1 MIGLRDRRRDGRV
14 VRVGEGLG
22 ARWGAADDS
31 RETSLRGPEGYGSK
45 GGGGMVVLRLIAFA
59 RPARAR
65 LGLAVLFGV
74 LALGSGVGLMATSA
88 WLISRAAQHPPVLM
102 LMVAIVAVR
111 AFGLGRGVFRYVER
125 LVGHDATF
133 RILADLRA
141 RVYERL
147 ERLAPGGLPA
157 FRSGDLLN
165 RLVADV
171 DAVQD
176 LFLRVLLPC
185 TIAAVVG
192 GASVGVAWALLPSA
206 GVVLLLAL
214 VVAGVVA
221 PWLSAVVSR
230 RAERRTTDLRGE
242 LTSHVVDTLQGAP
255 ELIAYGAAPD
265 QLAKAEQL
273 DHDFTRATARSA
285 TTTGAGAAISVLAG
299 GLAVW
304 GNLAAGV
311 PAVRSG
317 ALDGVLLA
325 VIVLLPL
332 AAFEVVAGLPL
343 AAQYM
348 ERVRRSAS
356 RIFAVLDSPPP
367 VRDPDDPAPLPAP
380 PYTLSVE
387 NLRARWTPDGPY
399 ALDGIS
405 LDLMPGRRCAIVGPS
420 GSGKTTLT
428 SVLLRFLEPAGGRAS
443 LNGVDLRALTG
454 DDVRRVIGLCA
465 QDAHLFDSTIGENIR
480 LARPAATDDEI
491 RHVLRRARLLDWVET
506 LPRGLDT
513 HVGEHGAQVSG
524 GQRRRIALARALL
537 ADPPV
542 LLLDEPAEH
551 LDIATA
557 DALTA
562 DLLTATEGRTT
573 LLVTHR
579 LSGLDAVD
587 EIVVLDGGRVADRG
601 THAALLS
608 RPGPYRALWER
619 EQAAVPAPEFK

>member
-1 MIGLRDRRRDGRV
+1 MI
-14 VRVGEGLG
+14 
-22 ARWGAADDS
+22 
-31 RETSLRGPEGYGSK
+31 
-45 GGGGMVVLRLIAFA
+45 LRLLAFA
-59 RPARAR
+59 RPARWR

-74 LALGSGVGLMATSA
+74 LALCSGVGLMATSA

-147 ERLAPGGLPA
+147 ERLAPGRLPA

-192 GASVGVAWALLPSA
+192 GASVGLAWALLPSA
-206 GVVLLLAL
+206 GAVLLFAL
-214 VVAGVVA
+214 LLAGVVA
-221 PWLSAVVSR
+221 PWLSSAMAR
-230 RAERRTTDLRGE
+230 RAEHRTTDLRAD
-242 LTSHVVDTLQGAP
+242 LTTHVVDTLQGAP
-255 ELIAYGAAPD
+255 ELIAYGAAPAH
-265 QLAKAEQL
+265 LAKAAAL
-273 DHDFTRATARSA
+273 DRDFTHASARSA
-285 TTTGAGAAISVLAG
+285 TTTGVGAAISTLAG

-304 GNLAAGV
+304 GSLAVGV

-317 ALDGVLLA
+317 KLDGVLLA
-325 VIVLLPL
+325 VVVLLPL
-332 AAFEVVAGLPL
+332 AAFEVVAGLPV
-343 AAQYM
+343 AAQYL
-348 ERVRRSAS
+348 ERVRRSAT
-356 RIFAVLDSPPP
+356 RVFAVLDSAEP
-367 VRDPDDPAPLPAP
+367 VNDPVAPTPFPTP
-380 PYTLSVE
+380 PYTLTVQ
-387 NLRARWTPDGPY
+387 NLRAQWTPTAPY

-405 LDLMPGRRCAIVGPS
+405 LDLPPGHRCAIVGPS

-428 SVLLRFLEPAGGRAS
+428 AVLLRFLEPTSGRTT
-443 LNGVDLRALTG
+443 LNGVDLGALPA

-465 QDAHLFDSTIGENIR
+465 QDAHLFDSTIGENVR
-480 LARPAATDDEI
+480 LARPTATDAELRDA
-491 RHVLRRARLLDWVET
+491 LRRARLLTWIDA
-506 LPRGLDT
+506 LPQGLDT
-513 HVGEHGAQVSG
+513 RVGEHGARVSG
-524 GQRRRIALARALL
+524 GQRQRIALARALL
-537 ADPPV
+537 ADFPI

-551 LDIATA
+551 LDLATA
-557 DALTA
+557 DALTT

-579 LSGLDAVD
+579 LTGLDAVD
-587 EIVVLDGGRVADRG
+587 EIIVLDGGRVADRG
-601 THAALLS
+601 THTDLVS
-608 RPGPYRALWER
+608 RPGPYLSLWQRERAAE
-619 EQAAVPAPEFK
+619 PTPI

>member
-1 MIGLRDRRRDGRV
+1 MIFRLLR
-14 VRVGEGLG
+14 
-22 ARWGAADDS
+22 
-31 RETSLRGPEGYGSK
+31 
-45 GGGGMVVLRLIAFA
+45 FA
-59 RPARAR
+59 RPARGR
-65 LGLAVLFGV
+65 LALAVLFGV

-111 AFGLGRGVFRYVER
+111 AFGLGRGVFRYIER

-147 ERLAPGGLPA
+147 ERLAPAGLPA
-157 FRSGDLLN
+157 FRGGDLMN

-185 TIAAVVG
+185 TVAAVVG
-192 GASVGVAWALLPSA
+192 GASVGLAWLLLPSA

-214 VVAGVVA
+214 LLAGVVA
-221 PWLSAVVSR
+221 PWLSGAVSR

-255 ELIAYGAAPD
+255 ELIAYGAVPE
-265 QLAKAEQL
+265 QLAEAARI
-273 DHDFTRATARSA
+273 DRDFTRATARSA
-285 TTTGAGAAISVLAG
+285 TTAGLGAAISALAG

-304 GNLAAGV
+304 GSLAVGV

-325 VIVLLPL
+325 VVVLLPL

-343 AAQYM
+343 AAQYL
-348 ERVRRSAS
+348 ERVRRSAA
-356 RIFAVLDSPPP
+356 RVFAVLDSPPP
-367 VRDPDDPAPLPAP
+367 VQEPDDPAPLPAA

-387 NLRARWTPDGPY
+387 NLRARWTPDAPH
-399 ALDGIS
+399 ALDGVS
-405 LDLMPGRRCAIVGPS
+405 LDLAPGRRCAIVGPS

-428 SVLLRFLEPAGGRAS
+428 AVLLRFLEPAGGRTS
-443 LNGVDLRALTG
+443 LNGVDLHALSG

-480 LARPAATDDEI
+480 LARPSATDAEI
-491 RHVLRRARLLDWVET
+491 RDALRRARLLDWVES
-506 LPRGLDT
+506 LPDGLAT
-513 HVGEHGAQVSG
+513 RVGEHGARVSG
-524 GQRRRIALARALL
+524 GQRQRIALARALL
-537 ADPPV
+537 ADFPI

-551 LDIATA
+551 LDLATA
-557 DALTA
+557 DELTA

-579 LSGLDAVD
+579 LAGLDAVD
-587 EIVVLDGGRVADRG
+587 EIIVLDGGRVADRG
-601 THAALLS
+601 THADLVN
-608 RPGPYRALWER
+608 RPGPYRTLWRR
-619 EQAAVPAPEFK
+619 EKAASPAPQLT

>member
-1 MIGLRDRRRDGRV
+1 MIFRLLR
-14 VRVGEGLG
+14 
-22 ARWGAADDS
+22 
-31 RETSLRGPEGYGSK
+31 
-45 GGGGMVVLRLIAFA
+45 FA
-59 RPARAR
+59 RPARGR
-65 LGLAVLFGV
+65 LALAVLFGV

-147 ERLAPGGLPA
+147 ERLAPAGLPA
-157 FRSGDLLN
+157 FRGGDLLN

-185 TIAAVVG
+185 TVAAVVG
-192 GASVGVAWALLPSA
+192 GASVGLAWLLLPSA

-214 VVAGVVA
+214 LLAGIVA
-221 PWLSAVVSR
+221 PWLSGTVSR

-255 ELIAYGAAPD
+255 ELIAYGAAPE
-265 QLAKAEQL
+265 QLAKAARL
-273 DHDFTRATARSA
+273 DRDFTRATARSA
-285 TTTGAGAAISVLAG
+285 TTAGLGAAISALAG

-304 GNLAAGV
+304 GSLAVGV

-325 VIVLLPL
+325 VVVLLPL

-343 AAQYM
+343 AAQYL
-348 ERVRRSAS
+348 ERVRRSAA
-356 RIFAVLDSPPP
+356 RVFAVLDSPPP
-367 VRDPDDPAPLPAP
+367 VQEPDAPASLPAA
-380 PYTLSVE
+380 PYTLSAE
-387 NLRARWTPDGPY
+387 DLRARWTPTAPY
-399 ALDGIS
+399 ALGGIS
-405 LDLMPGRRCAIVGPS
+405 LDLAPGRRCAIVGPS

-428 SVLLRFLEPAGGRAS
+428 AVLLRFLEPAGGRTS
-443 LNGVDLRALTG
+443 LNGVDLRTLSG

-465 QDAHLFDSTIGENIR
+465 QDAHLFDSTIGENVR
-480 LARPAATDDEI
+480 LARPSATDEEI
-491 RHVLRRARLLDWVET
+491 RDALRRARLLGWIES
-506 LPRGLDT
+506 LPDGLAT
-513 HVGEHGAQVSG
+513 RVGEHGARVSG
-524 GQRRRIALARALL
+524 GQRQRIALARALL
-537 ADPPV
+537 ADFPV

-551 LDIATA
+551 LDVATA
-557 DALTA
+557 DELTA

-579 LSGLDAVD
+579 LAGLDAVD
-587 EIVVLDGGRVADRG
+587 EIIVLDGGRVADRG
-601 THAALLS
+601 THTELVN
-608 RPGPYRALWER
+608 RPGPYRALWRR
-619 EQAAVPAPEFK
+619 EQATAPAPQLT

>member
-1 MIGLRDRRRDGRV
+1 MI
-14 VRVGEGLG
+14 
-22 ARWGAADDS
+22 
-31 RETSLRGPEGYGSK
+31 
-45 GGGGMVVLRLIAFA
+45 LRLIRFA
-59 RPARAR
+59 RPARGR
-65 LGLAVLFGV
+65 LLLAVLFGV

-133 RILADLRA
+133 RILGDLRA

-157 FRSGDLLN
+157 FRGGDLLN

-185 TIAAVVG
+185 TVAAVVG
-192 GASVGVAWALLPSA
+192 AASVGLAWALLPSA

-214 VVAGVVA
+214 LLAGVGA
-221 PWLSAVVSR
+221 PWLSSAMAR
-230 RAERRTTDLRGE
+230 RAERQTTDLRAE
-242 LTSHVVDTLQGAP
+242 LTSHIVDTLQGAP
-255 ELIAYGAAPD
+255 ELIAYGAAP
-265 QLAKAEQL
+265 EQL
-273 DHDFTRATARSA
+273 TKAGRLDRDFTRASGRSA
-285 TTTGAGAAISVLAG
+285 TTTGVGAAVSALAG

-304 GNLAAGV
+304 GSLAVGV

-325 VIVLLPL
+325 VVVLLPL
-332 AAFEVVAGLPL
+332 AAFEVVAGLPQ

-348 ERVRRSAS
+348 ERVRRSAT
-356 RIFAVLDSPPP
+356 RIFDVLDSHPP
-367 VRDPDDPAPLPAP
+367 VQDPNEPTPLPAS

-387 NLRARWTPDGPY
+387 NLQARWTPGAPY

-405 LDLMPGRRCAIVGPS
+405 MDLSPGRRCAIVGPS

-428 SVLLRFLEPAGGRAS
+428 AVLLRFLEPAGGGVS
-443 LNGVDLRALTG
+443 LNGVDLRALSG
-454 DDVRRVIGLCA
+454 DDVRQVIGLCA

-480 LARPAATDDEI
+480 LARPTATDDDI
-491 RHVLRRARLLDWVET
+491 RDVLGRARLLDWVDS
-506 LPRGLDT
+506 LPHGLDT
-513 HVGEHGAQVSG
+513 RVGEHGARVSG
-524 GQRRRIALARALL
+524 GQRQRIALARTLL
-537 ADPPV
+537 AEFPIV
-542 LLLDEPAEH
+542 LLDEPAEH
-551 LDIATA
+551 LDMATA
-557 DALTA
+557 DELTA

-579 LSGLDAVD
+579 LAGLDAVD
-587 EIVVLDGGRVADRG
+587 EIIVLDEGRVVDRG
-601 THAALLS
+601 SHSGLLD
-608 RPGPYRALWER
+608 RPGLYRSLWHHEK
-619 EQAAVPAPEFK
+619 AAEHTLEFN

>member
-1 MIGLRDRRRDGRV
+1 MIFRLLR
-14 VRVGEGLG
+14 
-22 ARWGAADDS
+22 
-31 RETSLRGPEGYGSK
+31 
-45 GGGGMVVLRLIAFA
+45 FA
-59 RPARAR
+59 RPARGR
-65 LGLAVLFGV
+65 LALAVLFGV

-147 ERLAPGGLPA
+147 ERLAPAGLPA
-157 FRSGDLLN
+157 FRGGDLLN

-185 TIAAVVG
+185 TVAAVVG
-192 GASVGVAWALLPSA
+192 GASVGLAWLLLPSA

-214 VVAGVVA
+214 LLAGVVA
-221 PWLSAVVSR
+221 PWLSGAVSR

-255 ELIAYGAAPD
+255 ELIAYGAVPE
-265 QLAKAEQL
+265 QLAEAARIDRE
-273 DHDFTRATARSA
+273 FTRATARSA
-285 TTTGAGAAISVLAG
+285 TTAGLGAAISALAG

-304 GNLAAGV
+304 GSLAVGV

-325 VIVLLPL
+325 VVVLLPL

-343 AAQYM
+343 AAQYL
-348 ERVRRSAS
+348 ERVRRSAA
-356 RIFAVLDSPPP
+356 RVFAVLDSPPP
-367 VRDPDDPAPLPAP
+367 VQEPDAPAPLPAA

-387 NLRARWTPDGPY
+387 NLRARWTPTAPH
-399 ALDGIS
+399 ALDGVS
-405 LDLMPGRRCAIVGPS
+405 LDLAPGRRCAIVGPS

-428 SVLLRFLEPAGGRAS
+428 AVLLRFLEPAGGRTS
-443 LNGVDLRALTG
+443 LNGVDLRALSG

-480 LARPAATDDEI
+480 LARPSATDAEI
-491 RHVLRRARLLDWVET
+491 RDALRRARLLDWVES
-506 LPRGLDT
+506 LPDGLAT
-513 HVGEHGAQVSG
+513 RVGEHGARVSG
-524 GQRRRIALARALL
+524 GQRQRIALARALL
-537 ADPPV
+537 ADFPI

-551 LDIATA
+551 LDLATA
-557 DALTA
+557 DELTA

-579 LSGLDAVD
+579 LAGLDAVD
-587 EIVVLDGGRVADRG
+587 EIIVLDGGRVADRG
-601 THAALLS
+601 THTDLVN
-608 RPGPYRALWER
+608 RPGPYLALWRR
-619 EQAAVPAPEFK
+619 EQAASPAPQLT

>member
-1 MIGLRDRRRDGRV
+1 MI
-14 VRVGEGLG
+14 
-22 ARWGAADDS
+22 
-31 RETSLRGPEGYGSK
+31 
-45 GGGGMVVLRLIAFA
+45 LRLVRLA
-59 RPARAR
+59 RPARGR
-65 LGLAVLFGV
+65 LLLAVLSGV

-111 AFGLGRGVFRYVER
+111 AFGLGRGVFRYLER
-125 LVGHDATF
+125 LTGHDATF

-185 TIAAVVG
+185 SVAAIVG
-192 GASVGVAWALLPSA
+192 GASVGLAWTLLPSA

-214 VVAGVVA
+214 LLAGVAA
-221 PWLSAVVSR
+221 PWLSSTMAR

-255 ELIAYGAAPD
+255 ELIAYGAAPA
-265 QLAKAEQL
+265 QLAEAARL
-273 DHDFTRATARSA
+273 DRDFTRATARSA
-285 TTTGAGAAISVLAG
+285 TSTGLGAAVSALAG

-304 GNLAAGV
+304 GGLAVGV

-332 AAFEVVAGLPL
+332 AAFEVVAGLP
-343 AAQYM
+343 AAARHL
-348 ERVRRSAS
+348 ERARRSAA
-356 RIFAVLDSPPP
+356 RIFAVLDAAPP
-367 VRDPDDPAPLPAP
+367 VQDPSSPSPLPAA
-380 PYTLSVE
+380 PYTLKIDD
-387 NLRARWTPDGPY
+387 LRARWTPTGPH

-405 LDLMPGRRCAIVGPS
+405 LTLTPGRRCAIVGPS

-428 SVLLRFLEPAGGRAS
+428 SVLLRFLEPASGTAS
-443 LNGVDLRALTG
+443 LNGTDLRALTG
-454 DDVRRVIGLCA
+454 DDVRTVIGLCA
-465 QDAHLFDSTIGENIR
+465 QDAHLFDSTIGENVR
-480 LARPAATDDEI
+480 LARPAATDEEI
-491 RHVLRRARLLDWVET
+491 RDALRRARLLDWVDA

-513 HVGEHGAQVSG
+513 RVGEHGAQVSG
-524 GQRRRIALARALL
+524 GQRQRIALARALL
-537 ADPPV
+537 AGFPI

-551 LDIATA
+551 LDTATA
-557 DALTA
+557 DELTA

-579 LSGLDAVD
+579 LTGLDAVD
-587 EIVVLDGGRVADRG
+587 EIIVLDDGRVADRG
-601 THAALLS
+601 THAQLIS
-608 RPGPYRALWER
+608 RPGLYRTLWRR
-619 EQAAVPAPEFK
+619 ETELPVTPGREPRPRKTRLP

>member
-1 MIGLRDRRRDGRV
+1 MR
-14 VRVGEGLG
+14 
-22 ARWGAADDS
+22 
-31 RETSLRGPEGYGSK
+31 P
-45 GGGGMVVLRLIAFA
+45 GGTVLRLLRFA
-59 RPARAR
+59 RPAWGR
-65 LGLAVLFGV
+65 LTLAVLFGV

-102 LMVAIVAVR
+102 LMVAVVAVR

-157 FRSGDLLN
+157 FRGGDLLN

-185 TIAAVVG
+185 TVAAVVG
-192 GASVGVAWALLPSA
+192 GASVGLAWALLPSA
-206 GVVLLLAL
+206 GAVLLVALLLAG
-214 VVAGVVA
+214 VAA
-221 PWLSAVVSR
+221 PWLSSTMAR
-230 RAERRTTDLRGE
+230 RAERRTTDLRAE

-255 ELIAYGAAPD
+255 ELIAYGASPA
-265 QLAKAEQL
+265 QLAEATRL
-273 DHDFTRATARSA
+273 DRAFTRATARSA
-285 TTTGAGAAISVLAG
+285 ATAGVGAAVSALAG

-304 GNLAAGV
+304 GGLAVGV

-325 VIVLLPL
+325 VVVLLPL

-343 AAQYM
+343 AAQYL
-348 ERVRRSAS
+348 ERVRRSAT
-356 RIFAVLDSPPP
+356 RVFAVLDDPEP
-367 VRDPDDPAPLPAP
+367 VREPDDPVPPPAA
-380 PYTLSVE
+380 PYTLSVQ
-387 NLRARWTPDGPY
+387 NLRARWTPTAPY
-399 ALDGIS
+399 ALDDVS
-405 LDLMPGRRCAIVGPS
+405 LELTPGRRCAIVGPS

-428 SVLLRFLEPAGGRAS
+428 AVLLRFLEPASGRVT
-443 LNGVDLRALTG
+443 LNGVDLRDLAG
-454 DDVRRVIGLCA
+454 DDVRRVVGLCA
-465 QDAHLFDSTIGENIR
+465 QDAHLFDSTIGENVR

-491 RHVLRRARLLDWVET
+491 RDVLRRARLLDWVDA
-506 LPRGLDT
+506 LPEGLDT
-513 HVGEHGAQVSG
+513 RVGEHGAQVSG
-524 GQRRRIALARALL
+524 GQRQRIALARALL
-537 ADPPV
+537 ADFPI

-551 LDIATA
+551 LDLATA
-557 DALTA
+557 DELTA
-562 DLLTATEGRTT
+562 DLLAATEGRTT

-579 LSGLDAVD
+579 LAGLEAVD

-601 THAALLS
+601 THADLLS
-608 RPGPYRALWER
+608 RPGLYRTLWNRER
-619 EQAAVPAPEFK
+619 ATEPAPQP

>member
-1 MIGLRDRRRDGRV
+1 MI
-14 VRVGEGLG
+14 
-22 ARWGAADDS
+22 
-31 RETSLRGPEGYGSK
+31 
-45 GGGGMVVLRLIAFA
+45 LRLIRFA
-59 RPARAR
+59 RPARWR
-65 LGLAVLFGV
+65 LALAVVFGA

-125 LVGHDATF
+125 LTGHDATF

-185 TIAAVVG
+185 TVAAVVG

-214 VVAGVVA
+214 LVAGVVA
-221 PWLSAVVSR
+221 PWLSAVMAR
-230 RAERRTTDLRGE
+230 RTERRTTELRAE
-242 LTSHVVDTLQGAP
+242 LTAHVVDTLQGAP
-255 ELIAYGAAPD
+255 ELIAYGAAPAH
-265 QLAKAEQL
+265 LAEATRI
-273 DHDFTRATARSA
+273 DRDFTRASARSA
-285 TTTGAGAAISVLAG
+285 TTAGIGAAISALAG

-304 GNLAAGV
+304 GSLAVGV
-311 PAVRSG
+311 PAVRAG
-317 ALDGVLLA
+317 TLDGVLLA
-325 VIVLLPL
+325 VVVLLPL

-343 AAQYM
+343 AAQYL
-348 ERVRRSAS
+348 ERVRHSAA
-356 RIFAVLDSPPP
+356 RVFAVLDTPEP
-367 VRDPDDPAPLPAP
+367 VSDPIDPAAP
-380 PYTLSVE
+380 PSAPYTLKVE
-387 NLRARWTPDGPY
+387 HLRARWTTDAPY
-399 ALDGIS
+399 ALDDVS
-405 LDLMPGRRCAIVGPS
+405 LDLTPGRRCAIVGPS

-428 SVLLRFLEPAGGRAS
+428 AVLLRFLESSGGAVT
-443 LNGVDLRALTG
+443 LNGIDLRALSG

-465 QDAHLFDSTIGENIR
+465 QDAHLFDSTIGENVR
-480 LARPAATDDEI
+480 LARPSATDEELRDA
-491 RHVLRRARLLDWVET
+491 LRRARLLDWIDS
-506 LPRGLDT
+506 LPQGLDT
-513 HVGEHGAQVSG
+513 RVGEHGAQVSG
-524 GQRRRIALARALL
+524 GQRQRIALARALL
-537 ADPPV
+537 ADFPI

-551 LDIATA
+551 LDLPTA

-579 LSGLDAVD
+579 LTGLDAVD
-587 EIVVLDGGRVADRG
+587 EIIVLDEGHVADRG
-601 THAALLS
+601 THADLIA
-608 RPGPYRALWER
+608 RPGLYQSLWHCEPYALVR
-619 EQAAVPAPEFK
+619 MTMKKSRRKSSTRPRQPSSTD

>member
-1 MIGLRDRRRDGRV
+1 MRGRS
-14 VRVGEGLG
+14 E
-22 ARWGAADDS
+22 S
-31 RETSLRGPEGYGSK
+31 
-45 GGGGMVVLRLIAFA
+45 GGGMVVLRLIAFA
-59 RPARAR
+59 RPARGR
-65 LGLAVLFGV
+65 LVLAVLFGV

-157 FRSGDLLN
+157 FRGGDLLN

-185 TIAAVVG
+185 TVAAVVG

-206 GVVLLLAL
+206 GIVLLLAL
-214 VVAGVVA
+214 VVAGLAA

-265 QLAKAEQL
+265 QLAKAARL

-285 TTTGAGAAISVLAG
+285 TTTGAGAAISALAG

-348 ERVRRSAS
+348 ERVRRSAA

-367 VRDPDDPAPLPAP
+367 VRDPDDPAPLPAA

-405 LDLMPGRRCAIVGPS
+405 LDLTPGRRCAIVGPS

-443 LNGVDLRALTG
+443 LNGVDLRALAG

-480 LARPAATDDEI
+480 LARPAATDGEI
-491 RHVLRRARLLDWVET
+491 RDVLRRARILDWVES

-579 LSGLDAVD
+579 LAGLDAVD
-587 EIVVLDGGRVADRG
+587 EVIVLDGGRAADRG

-619 EQAAVPAPEFK
+619 EQAAVPAPEFR

>member
-1 MIGLRDRRRDGRV
+1 MIFRLLR
-14 VRVGEGLG
+14 
-22 ARWGAADDS
+22 
-31 RETSLRGPEGYGSK
+31 
-45 GGGGMVVLRLIAFA
+45 FA
-59 RPARAR
+59 RPARGR
-65 LGLAVLFGV
+65 LALAVLFGV

-133 RILADLRA
+133 RILAGLRA
-141 RVYERL
+141 RVYGRL
-147 ERLAPGGLPA
+147 ERLAPAGLPA
-157 FRSGDLLN
+157 FRGGDLLN

-185 TIAAVVG
+185 TAAAVVG
-192 GASVGVAWALLPSA
+192 GASVGLAWLLLPSA

-214 VVAGVVA
+214 LLAGVVA
-221 PWLSAVVSR
+221 PWMSGVLSR

-255 ELIAYGAAPD
+255 ELIAYGAAPE
-265 QLAKAEQL
+265 QLAEAARL
-273 DHDFTRATARSA
+273 DRDFTRATARSA
-285 TTTGAGAAISVLAG
+285 TTAGIGAAVSALAG

-304 GNLAAGV
+304 GSLAVGV

-325 VIVLLPL
+325 VVVLLPL
-332 AAFEVVAGLPL
+332 AAFEVVAGLPS
-343 AAQYM
+343 AAQYL
-348 ERVRRSAS
+348 ERVRRSAA
-356 RIFAVLDSPPP
+356 RIFAVLDGPPP
-367 VRDPDDPAPLPAP
+367 VQEPDAPAALPGA

-387 NLRARWTPDGPY
+387 NLRARWTPSAPY
-399 ALDGIS
+399 ALDGVS
-405 LDLMPGRRCAIVGPS
+405 LDLAPGRRCAIVGPS

-428 SVLLRFLEPAGGRAS
+428 AVLLRFLEPAGGRTS
-443 LNGVDLRALTG
+443 LNGVDLRALSG
-454 DDVRRVIGLCA
+454 DDVRQVIGLCA
-465 QDAHLFDSTIGENIR
+465 QDAHLFDSTIGENVR
-480 LARPAATDDEI
+480 LARPSAADEEI
-491 RHVLRRARLLDWVET
+491 RDALRRARLLDWVES
-506 LPRGLDT
+506 LPDGLGT
-513 HVGEHGAQVSG
+513 RVGEHGAQVSG
-524 GQRRRIALARALL
+524 GQRQRIALARALL
-537 ADPPV
+537 ADFPI

-557 DALTA
+557 DELTA

-579 LSGLDAVD
+579 LAGLDAVD
-587 EIVVLDGGRVADRG
+587 EIIVMDEGRVADRG
-601 THAALLS
+601 AHADLVS
-608 RPGPYRALWER
+608 RPGPYRALWRR
-619 EQAAVPAPEFK
+619 EQAIAPAPQLT

>member
-1 MIGLRDRRRDGRV
+1 MT
-14 VRVGEGLG
+14 
-22 ARWGAADDS
+22 ADDS
-31 RETSLRGPEGYGSK
+31 RETFRSRGAI
-45 GGGGMVVLRLIAFA
+45 LRLIGFA
-59 RPARAR
+59 RPARGR
-65 LGLAVLFGV
+65 LALALVFGV

-88 WLISRAAQHPPVLM
+88 WLISRAAQHPPVLI

-111 AFGLGRGVFRYVER
+111 AFGLGRGVFRYIER

-157 FRSGDLLN
+157 FRGGDLLN

-176 LFLRVLLPC
+176 LFLRVLLPY
-185 TIAAVVG
+185 TVAAVVG
-192 GASVGVAWALLPSA
+192 GASVGLAWALLPSA

-214 VVAGVVA
+214 LVAGVAA
-221 PWLSAVVSR
+221 PWLSSAMAR
-230 RAERRTTDLRGE
+230 RAERQTTDLRGE

-255 ELIAYGAAPD
+255 ELIAYGAAPAH
-265 QLAKAEQL
+265 LAEATRL
-273 DHDFTRATARSA
+273 DRDFTRAAARSA
-285 TTTGAGAAISVLAG
+285 TTAGLGAAISALAG

-304 GNLAAGV
+304 GSLAVGV

-343 AAQYM
+343 AAQYL
-348 ERVRRSAS
+348 ERVRRSAA
-356 RIFAVLDSPPP
+356 RIFAVLDAP
-367 VRDPDDPAPLPAP
+367 VPVEDPSGPAP
-380 PYTLSVE
+380 PPASPYTLKVE
-387 NLRARWTPDGPY
+387 NLRARWTPTAPY

-405 LDLMPGRRCAIVGPS
+405 LDLTPGRRCAIVGPS

-428 SVLLRFLEPAGGRAS
+428 SVLLRFLDPASGEVT
-443 LNGVDLRALTG
+443 LNGVDLHALTG
-454 DDVRRVIGLCA
+454 DDVRKVIGLCA
-465 QDAHLFDSTIGENIR
+465 QDAHLFDSTIGQNIR
-480 LARPAATDDEI
+480 LARPTATDDEI
-491 RHVLRRARLLDWVET
+491 RDTLRRARLLDWVDS

-524 GQRRRIALARALL
+524 GQRQRIALARALL
-537 ADPPV
+537 AGFPI

-557 DALTA
+557 DELTA

-579 LSGLDAVD
+579 LAGLDAVD
-587 EIVVLDGGRVADRG
+587 EIIVLDRGRITDRG
-601 THAALLS
+601 THTDLIS
-608 RPGPYRALWER
+608 RPGLYRTLWHR
-619 EQAAVPAPEFK
+619 ECAPTPQRSGSAS

>member
-1 MIGLRDRRRDGRV
+1 MIFRLLR
-14 VRVGEGLG
+14 
-22 ARWGAADDS
+22 
-31 RETSLRGPEGYGSK
+31 
-45 GGGGMVVLRLIAFA
+45 FA
-59 RPARAR
+59 RPARGR
-65 LGLAVLFGV
+65 LALAVLFGV

-125 LVGHDATF
+125 LAGHDATF

-147 ERLAPGGLPA
+147 ERLAPSGLPA
-157 FRSGDLLN
+157 FRGGDLLN

-185 TIAAVVG
+185 TVAAVVG
-192 GASVGVAWALLPSA
+192 GASVGLAWLLLPSA

-214 VVAGVVA
+214 LLAGLAA
-221 PWLSAVVSR
+221 PWLSSVLSR

-255 ELIAYGAAPD
+255 ELIAYGAAPE
-265 QLAKAEQL
+265 QLAKAAQL
-273 DHDFTRATARSA
+273 DRDFTRATARSA
-285 TTTGAGAAISVLAG
+285 TTAGAGAAISALAG

-304 GNLAAGV
+304 GSLAVGV

-325 VIVLLPL
+325 VVVLLPL
-332 AAFEVVAGLPL
+332 AAFEVVAGLPM
-343 AAQYM
+343 AAQYL
-348 ERVRRSAS
+348 ERVRRSAA
-356 RIFAVLDSPPP
+356 RIFAVLDTPPP
-367 VRDPDDPAPLPAP
+367 VREPDAPAPLPAA
-380 PYTLSVE
+380 PYTLAVE
-387 NLRARWTPDGPY
+387 DLRARWTPDAPY
-399 ALDGIS
+399 ALDGVS
-405 LDLMPGRRCAIVGPS
+405 LDLAPGRRCAIVGPS

-428 SVLLRFLEPAGGRAS
+428 SVLLRFLEPSGGRTS
-443 LNGVDLRALTG
+443 LNGVDLRALSG

-480 LARPAATDDEI
+480 LARPGATDEEI
-491 RHVLRRARLLDWVET
+491 RDALRRARLLDWVES
-506 LPRGLDT
+506 LPDGLET
-513 HVGEHGAQVSG
+513 RVGEHGAQVSG
-524 GQRRRIALARALL
+524 GQRQRISLARALL
-537 ADPPV
+537 ADFPI

-557 DALTA
+557 DELTA

-579 LSGLDAVD
+579 LAGLEAVD
-587 EIVVLDGGRVADRG
+587 EIIVLDGGRVADRG
-601 THAALLS
+601 THADLLD
-608 RPGPYRALWER
+608 RPGPYRALWRR
-619 EQAAVPAPEFK
+619 EQATAPAPQLT

>member
-1 MIGLRDRRRDGRV
+1 MI
-14 VRVGEGLG
+14 
-22 ARWGAADDS
+22 
-31 RETSLRGPEGYGSK
+31 
-45 GGGGMVVLRLIAFA
+45 LRLLKLA
-59 RPARAR
+59 RPARGR
-65 LGLAVLFGV
+65 LVIAVVFGV

-88 WLISRAAQHPPVLM
+88 WLISRAAQHPPVLT

-111 AFGLGRGVFRYVER
+111 AFGLGRGVFRYIER
-125 LVGHDATF
+125 LAGHDATF

-147 ERLAPGGLPA
+147 ERLAPGGLPS
-157 FRSGDLLN
+157 FRGGDLLN

-185 TIAAVVG
+185 TVAAVVG
-192 GASVGVAWALLPSA
+192 GASVGLAWALLPSA
-206 GVVLLLAL
+206 GAVLLFTLL
-214 VVAGVVA
+214 LAGVVA
-221 PWLSAVVSR
+221 PWLSAAIAR
-230 RAERRTTDLRGE
+230 RAERQTTDLRGE

-255 ELIAYGAAPD
+255 ELIAYGAAPAH
-265 QLAKAEQL
+265 LTEATRL
-273 DHDFTRATARSA
+273 DRDFTRATARSA
-285 TTTGAGAAISVLAG
+285 ATAGAGTAISALAG

-304 GNLAAGV
+304 GGLAVGV

-317 ALDGVLLA
+317 TLDGVLLA
-325 VIVLLPL
+325 VVVLLPL

-348 ERVRRSAS
+348 ERVRRSAT
-356 RIFAVLDSPPP
+356 RIFAILDSPEP
-367 VRDPDDPAPLPAP
+367 VNDPADPTPPPAA

-387 NLRARWTPDGPY
+387 NLRARWTPTGPY
-399 ALDGIS
+399 ALNGIS
-405 LDLMPGRRCAIVGPS
+405 VDLTPGRRCAIVGPS

-428 SVLLRFLEPAGGRAS
+428 AVLLRFLEPAGGRAT

-454 DDVRRVIGLCA
+454 DDVRQVIGLCA
-465 QDAHLFDSTIGENIR
+465 QDAHLFDSTIGENVR
-480 LARPAATDDEI
+480 LARPAATDAEI
-491 RHVLRRARLLDWVET
+491 RDALHRARLLDWVDA

-524 GQRRRIALARALL
+524 GQRQRIALARALL
-537 ADPPV
+537 ADFPV

-579 LSGLDAVD
+579 LAGLDAVD
-587 EIVVLDGGRVADRG
+587 EIIVLDEGRVTDRG
-601 THAALLS
+601 THADLLS
-608 RPGPYRALWER
+608 RPGTYRTLWHRER
-619 EQAAVPAPEFK
+619 TTDPSVTQGTPVR

>member
-1 MIGLRDRRRDGRV
+1 MI
-14 VRVGEGLG
+14 
-22 ARWGAADDS
+22 
-31 RETSLRGPEGYGSK
+31 
-45 GGGGMVVLRLIAFA
+45 LRLIRLA
-59 RPARAR
+59 RPARGR
-65 LGLAVLFGV
+65 LLLAVLFGV

-111 AFGLGRGVFRYVER
+111 AFGLGRGVFRYAER

-157 FRSGDLLN
+157 FRGGDLLN

-185 TIAAVVG
+185 TVAAVVG
-192 GASVGVAWALLPSA
+192 SASVGIAWALLPSA
-206 GVVLLLAL
+206 GVILLLAL
-214 VVAGVVA
+214 LLAGVAA
-221 PWLSAVVSR
+221 PWLSSATAR
-230 RAERRTTDLRGE
+230 RAERRTTDLRGD

-255 ELIAYGAAPD
+255 ELIAYGAAPAR
-265 QLAKAEQL
+265 LAEAARL
-273 DHDFTRATARSA
+273 DRDFTRATARSA
-285 TTTGAGAAISVLAG
+285 ASTGLGAAVSALAG

-304 GNLAAGV
+304 GSLAVGV

-343 AAQYM
+343 AAQHL
-348 ERVRRSAS
+348 ERVRRSAA
-356 RIFAVLDSPPP
+356 RIFAVLDAPPP
-367 VRDPDDPAPLPAP
+367 VEEPSEPSPLPAA
-380 PYTLSVE
+380 PYTLQVDD
-387 NLRARWTPDGPY
+387 LRARWTPTAPY

-405 LDLMPGRRCAIVGPS
+405 LNLTPGRRCAIVGPS

-428 SVLLRFLEPAGGRAS
+428 SVLLRFLEPASGS
-443 LNGVDLRALTG
+443 VTLNGTDLRALTG
-454 DDVRRVIGLCA
+454 DDVRTAIGLCA
-465 QDAHLFDSTIGENIR
+465 QDAHLFDSTIGENVR
-480 LARPAATDDEI
+480 LARPAATDAEI
-491 RHVLRRARLLDWVET
+491 RDALRRARLLDWTES

-513 HVGEHGAQVSG
+513 RVGEHGAQVSG
-524 GQRRRIALARALL
+524 GQRQRIALARALL
-537 ADPPV
+537 AGFPV

-551 LDIATA
+551 LDTATA
-557 DALTA
+557 DELTA

-579 LSGLDAVD
+579 LTGLDAVD
-587 EIVVLDGGRVADRG
+587 EIIVLDEGRVADRG
-601 THAALLS
+601 THADLVS
-608 RPGPYRALWER
+608 RPGLYRTLWQR
-619 EQAAVPAPEFK
+619 ETEPPVTPGRGPRPRATRLP

>member
-1 MIGLRDRRRDGRV
+1 MI
-14 VRVGEGLG
+14 
-22 ARWGAADDS
+22 
-31 RETSLRGPEGYGSK
+31 
-45 GGGGMVVLRLIAFA
+45 LRLIRLAW
-59 RPARAR
+59 PARGR
-65 LGLAVLFGV
+65 LLLALLFGV

-111 AFGLGRGVFRYVER
+111 AFGLGRGVFRYLER

-157 FRSGDLLN
+157 FRGGDLLN

-185 TIAAVVG
+185 TVATVIG
-192 GASVGVAWALLPSA
+192 GASVGLAWALLPSA
-206 GVVLLLAL
+206 GAILLVALLA
-214 VVAGVVA
+214 AGVAA
-221 PWLSAVVSR
+221 PWLSSATAR
-230 RAERRTTDLRGE
+230 RAERRTTDLRGD
-242 LTSHVVDTLQGAP
+242 LTSHVVDVLQGAP
-255 ELIAYGAAPD
+255 ELIANGAAPAR
-265 QLAKAEQL
+265 LAEAARL
-273 DHDFTRATARSA
+273 DRDFTRAAARSA
-285 TTTGAGAAISVLAG
+285 ASTGLGAAVSALAG

-304 GNLAAGV
+304 GALAVGV
-311 PAVRSG
+311 PAVRTG

-343 AAQYM
+343 AAQQL
-348 ERVRRSAS
+348 ERVRRSAA
-356 RIFAVLDSPPP
+356 RIFAVLDAPAP
-367 VRDPDDPAPLPAP
+367 VQDPSAPSPLPAA
-380 PYTLSVE
+380 PYTLKIDD
-387 NLRARWTPDGPY
+387 LRARWTPAAPY

-405 LDLMPGRRCAIVGPS
+405 LDLTPGRRCAIVGPS
-420 GSGKTTLT
+420 GAGKTTLT
-428 SVLLRFLEPAGGRAS
+428 SVLLRFLEPASGS
-443 LNGVDLRALTG
+443 VTLNGTDLRALTG
-454 DDVRRVIGLCA
+454 DDVRTVIGLCA
-465 QDAHLFDSTIGENIR
+465 QDAHLFDSTIGENVR
-480 LARPAATDDEI
+480 LARPAATDAEI
-491 RHVLRRARLLDWVET
+491 RDALRRARLLDWVDA

-513 HVGEHGAQVSG
+513 RVGEHGAQVSG
-524 GQRRRIALARALL
+524 GQRQRIALARALL
-537 ADPPV
+537 AGFPI

-551 LDIATA
+551 LDTATA

-579 LSGLDAVD
+579 LTGLDAVD
-587 EIVVLDGGRVADRG
+587 EIIVVDGGRVADRG
-601 THAALLS
+601 THAELAA
-608 RPGPYRALWER
+608 RPGLYRTLWRR
-619 EQAAVPAPEFK
+619 ETETPVIPRPAPRPRETPLR

>member
-1 MIGLRDRRRDGRV
+1 MI
-14 VRVGEGLG
+14 
-22 ARWGAADDS
+22 
-31 RETSLRGPEGYGSK
+31 
-45 GGGGMVVLRLIAFA
+45 LRLLRLA
-59 RPARAR
+59 RPAGGR
-65 LGLAVLFGV
+65 LLLAVLLGV

-111 AFGLGRGVFRYVER
+111 AFGLGRGVFRYLER

-157 FRSGDLLN
+157 FRGGDLLN

-185 TIAAVVG
+185 AVAAVVG
-192 GASVGVAWALLPSA
+192 GASVGLAWALLPSA
-206 GVVLLLAL
+206 GVILLLAL
-214 VVAGVVA
+214 LLAGVVA
-221 PWLSAVVSR
+221 PWLSSMTAR

-255 ELIAYGAAPD
+255 ELIAYGAAPA
-265 QLAKAEQL
+265 QLAEAARI
-273 DHDFTRATARSA
+273 DRDFTRATARSA
-285 TTTGAGAAISVLAG
+285 ASTGLGAAVSALAG

-304 GNLAAGV
+304 GSLAVGV

-332 AAFEVVAGLPL
+332 AAFEVVTGLPL
-343 AAQYM
+343 AAQHL
-348 ERVRRSAS
+348 ERVRRSAA
-356 RIFAVLDSPPP
+356 RIFAVLDAAPP
-367 VRDPDDPAPLPAP
+367 VQDPPAPSPLPAA
-380 PYTLSVE
+380 PYTLTVDD
-387 NLRARWTPDGPY
+387 LRARWTPTGPF
-399 ALDGIS
+399 ALDGVS
-405 LDLMPGRRCAIVGPS
+405 LDLAPGRRCAIVGPS

-428 SVLLRFLEPAGGRAS
+428 SVLLRFLEPASGSAS
-443 LNGVDLRALTG
+443 LNGTDLRTLTG
-454 DDVRRVIGLCA
+454 DDVRTVIGLCA

-480 LARPAATDDEI
+480 LARPGATDAEI
-491 RHVLRRARLLDWVET
+491 RDALRRTRLLDWVDA
-506 LPRGLDT
+506 LPRGLGT
-513 HVGEHGAQVSG
+513 RVGEHGAQVSG
-524 GQRRRIALARALL
+524 GQRQRIALARALL
-537 ADPPV
+537 AGFPI

-551 LDIATA
+551 LDTATA

-562 DLLTATEGRTT
+562 DLLAATEGRTT

-579 LSGLDAVD
+579 LTGLDAVD
-587 EIVVLDGGRVADRG
+587 EIIVLDEGRVADRG
-601 THAALLS
+601 THAELIS
-608 RPGPYRALWER
+608 RPGLYRTLWRR
-619 EQAAVPAPEFK
+619 ETDYPITPGREPRLRLR

>member
-1 MIGLRDRRRDGRV
+1 MIFRLLR
-14 VRVGEGLG
+14 
-22 ARWGAADDS
+22 
-31 RETSLRGPEGYGSK
+31 
-45 GGGGMVVLRLIAFA
+45 FA
-59 RPARAR
+59 RPARGR
-65 LGLAVLFGV
+65 LALAVLFGV

-147 ERLAPGGLPA
+147 EKLAPAGLPA
-157 FRSGDLLN
+157 FRGGDLLN

-185 TIAAVVG
+185 TVAAVVG
-192 GASVGVAWALLPSA
+192 GASVGLAWMLLPSA

-214 VVAGVVA
+214 LLAGVFA
-221 PWLSAVVSR
+221 PWLSGVVSR

-255 ELIAYGAAPD
+255 ELIAYGAAPE
-265 QLAKAEQL
+265 QLAKAAQL
-273 DHDFTRATARSA
+273 DRDFTRATARSA
-285 TTTGAGAAISVLAG
+285 TTTGLGAAISALAG

-304 GNLAAGV
+304 GSLAVGV

-325 VIVLLPL
+325 VVVLLPL

-343 AAQYM
+343 AAQYL
-348 ERVRRSAS
+348 ERVRRSAA

-367 VRDPDDPAPLPAP
+367 VREPDTPAPLPAA

-387 NLRARWTPDGPY
+387 NLRARWTPSAPY
-399 ALDGIS
+399 ALDGVS
-405 LDLMPGRRCAIVGPS
+405 LDLAPGRRCAIVGPS

-428 SVLLRFLEPAGGRAS
+428 AVLLRFLEPAGGRTS
-443 LNGVDLRALTG
+443 LNGVDLRALSG
-454 DDVRRVIGLCA
+454 DDVRRIIGLCA

-480 LARPAATDDEI
+480 LARPSATGEEI
-491 RHVLRRARLLDWVET
+491 RDALRRARLLDWVES
-506 LPRGLDT
+506 LPDGLAT
-513 HVGEHGAQVSG
+513 RVGEHGARVSG
-524 GQRRRIALARALL
+524 GQRQRIALARALL
-537 ADPPV
+537 ADFPI

-557 DALTA
+557 DELTA

-579 LSGLDAVD
+579 LAGLDAVD
-587 EIVVLDGGRVADRG
+587 EIIVLDEGRVADRG
-601 THAALLS
+601 THTDLVS
-608 RPGPYRALWER
+608 RPGPYRALWQR
-619 EQAAVPAPEFK
+619 EQATEPAPQLT

>member
-1 MIGLRDRRRDGRV
+1 MIFRLLR
-14 VRVGEGLG
+14 
-22 ARWGAADDS
+22 
-31 RETSLRGPEGYGSK
+31 
-45 GGGGMVVLRLIAFA
+45 FA
-59 RPARAR
+59 RPARGR
-65 LGLAVLFGV
+65 LALAVLFGV

-125 LVGHDATF
+125 LAGHDATF

-147 ERLAPGGLPA
+147 ERLAPSGLPA
-157 FRSGDLLN
+157 FRGGDLLN

-185 TIAAVVG
+185 TVAAVVG
-192 GASVGVAWALLPSA
+192 GASVGLAWLLLPSA

-214 VVAGVVA
+214 LLAGLAA
-221 PWLSAVVSR
+221 PWLSSVLSR

-255 ELIAYGAAPD
+255 ELIAYGAAPE
-265 QLAKAEQL
+265 QLAKAAQL
-273 DHDFTRATARSA
+273 DRDFTRATARSA
-285 TTTGAGAAISVLAG
+285 TTAGAGAAISALAG

-304 GNLAAGV
+304 GSLAVGV

-325 VIVLLPL
+325 VVVLLPL
-332 AAFEVVAGLPL
+332 AAFEVVAGLPM
-343 AAQYM
+343 AAQYL
-348 ERVRRSAS
+348 ERVRRSAA
-356 RIFAVLDSPPP
+356 RIFAVLDAPPP
-367 VRDPDDPAPLPAP
+367 VREPDAPAPLPAA
-380 PYTLSVE
+380 PYTLAVE
-387 NLRARWTPDGPY
+387 DLRARWTPDAPY
-399 ALDGIS
+399 ALDGVS
-405 LDLMPGRRCAIVGPS
+405 LDLAPGRRCAIVGPS
-420 GSGKTTLT
+420 GSGKTTLA
-428 SVLLRFLEPAGGRAS
+428 SVLLRFLEPSGGRTS
-443 LNGVDLRALTG
+443 LNGVDLRALSG

-465 QDAHLFDSTIGENIR
+465 QDAHLFDSTVGENIR
-480 LARPAATDDEI
+480 LARPGATDEEI
-491 RHVLRRARLLDWVET
+491 RDALRRARLLDWVES
-506 LPRGLDT
+506 LPDGLET
-513 HVGEHGAQVSG
+513 RVGEHGAQVSG
-524 GQRRRIALARALL
+524 GQRQRIALARALL
-537 ADPPV
+537 ADFPI

-557 DALTA
+557 DELTA

-579 LSGLDAVD
+579 LAGLEAVD
-587 EIVVLDGGRVADRG
+587 EIIVLDGGRVADRG
-601 THAALLS
+601 THADLLD
-608 RPGPYRALWER
+608 RPGPYRSLWRR
-619 EQAAVPAPEFK
+619 EQATAPAPQLT

>member
-1 MIGLRDRRRDGRV
+1 M
-14 VRVGEGLG
+14 
-22 ARWGAADDS
+22 
-31 RETSLRGPEGYGSK
+31 
-45 GGGGMVVLRLIAFA
+45 
-59 RPARAR
+59 
-65 LGLAVLFGV
+65 
-74 LALGSGVGLMATSA
+74 
-88 WLISRAAQHPPVLM
+88 
-102 LMVAIVAVR
+102 
-111 AFGLGRGVFRYVER
+111 
-125 LVGHDATF
+125 
-133 RILADLRA
+133 
-141 RVYERL
+141 
-147 ERLAPGGLPA
+147 
-157 FRSGDLLN
+157 
-165 RLVADV
+165 
-171 DAVQD
+171 
-176 LFLRVLLPC
+176 
-185 TIAAVVG
+185 
-192 GASVGVAWALLPSA
+192 
-206 GVVLLLAL
+206 
-214 VVAGVVA
+214 
-221 PWLSAVVSR
+221 
-230 RAERRTTDLRGE
+230 
-242 LTSHVVDTLQGAP
+242 
-255 ELIAYGAAPD
+255 
-265 QLAKAEQL
+265 
-273 DHDFTRATARSA
+273 
-285 TTTGAGAAISVLAG
+285 
-299 GLAVW
+299 
-304 GNLAAGV
+304 
-311 PAVRSG
+311 
-317 ALDGVLLA
+317 
-325 VIVLLPL
+325 
-332 AAFEVVAGLPL
+332 
-343 AAQYM
+343 
-348 ERVRRSAS
+348 
-356 RIFAVLDSPPP
+356 
-367 VRDPDDPAPLPAP
+367 PAP

-387 NLRARWTPDGPY
+387 NLRARWTPDAPY

-491 RHVLRRARLLDWVET
+491 RDVLRRARLLDWVET

-542 LLLDEPAEH
+542 LLLDEPGEH

-579 LSGLDAVD
+579 LAGLDAVD

-619 EQAAVPAPEFK
+619 EQATVPAPEFK

>member
-1 MIGLRDRRRDGRV
+1 
-14 VRVGEGLG
+14 
-22 ARWGAADDS
+22 
-31 RETSLRGPEGYGSK
+31 
-45 GGGGMVVLRLIAFA
+45 MVVLRLIAFA

-192 GASVGVAWALLPSA
+192 GASVGVAWALLPAA
-206 GVVLLLAL
+206 GIVLLLAL

-255 ELIAYGAAPD
+255 ELIAYGAGPD

-285 TTTGAGAAISVLAG
+285 TTTGAGAAISALAG
-299 GLAVW
+299 RSRRLGRPRRRRPGRSLGSLGRCPAR
-304 GNLAAGV
+304 GHRPAAAG
-311 PAVRSG
+311 
-317 ALDGVLLA
+317 
-325 VIVLLPL
+325 
-332 AAFEVVAGLPL
+332 
-343 AAQYM
+343 
-348 ERVRRSAS
+348 RVRGRGRVAAGPRS
-356 RIFAVLDSPPP
+356 
-367 VRDPDDPAPLPAP
+367 
-380 PYTLSVE
+380 T
-387 NLRARWTPDGPY
+387 W
-399 ALDGIS
+399 
-405 LDLMPGRRCAIVGPS
+405 S
-420 GSGKTTLT
+420 GSGVRRHASSPSWTARPRCRNRTTPHRCPRRPTPSRSRT
-428 SVLLRFLEPAGGRAS
+428 SERGGRPTPRTPSTAS
-443 LNGVDLRALTG
+443 P
-454 DDVRRVIGLCA
+454 
-465 QDAHLFDSTIGENIR
+465 ST
-480 LARPAATDDEI
+480 
-491 RHVLRRARLLDWVET
+491 
-506 LPRGLDT
+506 
-513 HVGEHGAQVSG
+513 
-524 GQRRRIALARALL
+524 
-537 ADPPV
+537 
-542 LLLDEPAEH
+542 
-551 LDIATA
+551 
-557 DALTA
+557 
-562 DLLTATEGRTT
+562 
-573 LLVTHR
+573 
-579 LSGLDAVD
+579 
-587 EIVVLDGGRVADRG
+587 
-601 THAALLS
+601 
-608 RPGPYRALWER
+608 
-619 EQAAVPAPEFK
+619 